1 MLSATCNLYLRPFFL
16 YRGLGISRGLLE
28 CSLLYCS
35 VHEHATTD
43 WRQKL
48 LNALQVA
55 FWACATSIVVV
66 GLAIMLIIMA
76 FARHK
81 RLLFIPKAHLAP

>member
-35 VHEHATTD
+35 VRELTA
-43 WRQKL
+43 RQKVL
-48 LNALQVA
+48 S
-55 FWACATSIVVV
+55 ACCCLAGGILGMRNIYCCGWV
-66 GLAIMLIIMA
+66 GYHADY
-76 FARHK
+76 HGVC
-81 RLLFIPKAHLAP
+81 